1 MAVSILSNRLI
12 DTQGMT
18 ASFVSE
24 HFSVAGR
31 AGFSVHAVFT
41 GSPTGSFYLSV
52 SINGIDW
59 ILMDGSTQAVSAAG
73 DILWNVNDSKY
84 LLGRLHYSF
93 SSGSGTTNAYIS
105 MKEA

>member
-12 DTQGMT
+12 DSQDMG

-24 HFSVAGR
+24 HFSLAQR
-31 AGFSVHAVFT
+31 AGFSVHAIFT
-41 GSPTGSFYLSV
+41 GSPNGSFFISV

-59 ILMDGSTQAVSAAG
+59 ILLDGSTQAVSVAG
-73 DILWNVNDSKY
+73 DIFWNVNESKY
-84 LLGRLHYSF
+84 LLGRLHYTR
-93 SSGSGTTNAYIS
+93 SSGSGTTNAYVS